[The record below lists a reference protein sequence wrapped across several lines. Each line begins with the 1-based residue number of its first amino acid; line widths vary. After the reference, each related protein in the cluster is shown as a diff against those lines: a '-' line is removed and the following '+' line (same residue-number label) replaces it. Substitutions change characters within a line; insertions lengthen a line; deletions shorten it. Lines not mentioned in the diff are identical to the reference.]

1 LIKLVSRKKGPAPPF
16 IFVFLLS
23 IQFLVAKYLLF
34 PELEIQFN
42 FWLVSCLIL
51 FGFFIIL
58 LSFIEFRRQKTT
70 FIVFKKSKTLIT
82 SKLYGYSRN
91 PMYVGMLFILV
102 GMGCILNNIGS
113 ILTAFLFIPIMNNR
127 VIQHEE
133 KMLSE
138 EFSDDYILYKSNVRK
153 WIGW

>member
-1 LIKLVSRKKGPAPPF
+1 MSRKKGPAPPF
-16 IFVFLLS
+16 IFLFLLS

-34 PELEIQFN
+34 LELWFQVN
-42 FWLVSCLIL
+42 LWLTYCLIL
-51 FGFFIIL
+51 FGFMITL
-58 LSFIEFRRQKTT
+58 LSFIELRRRKTT
-70 FIVFKKSKTLIT
+70 FIVFKRSRTLIT
-82 SKLYGYSRN
+82 DKLFGYSRN

-102 GMGCILNNIGS
+102 GMGFIFNNIGS
-113 ILTAFLFIPIMNNR
+113 ILTTFLFIPIMNNR

-138 EFSDDYILYKSNVRK
+138 GFCDDYILYKSNVRK